1 MTEPTLR
8 VLLIEDD
15 EDDYIITKDLL
26 AEVSPV
32 ATRLI
37 WRDCLEDGLTTL
49 HENAVDV
56 ALVDFRLGPDSGL
69 DLIQRA
75 RAEGITTPFILL
87 TGQGDD
93 ELDACAV
100 ELGAADYL
108 VKGRVEGYTLLRS
121 IRYAIDRATA
131 TEKLAI
137 SEAQYRMLFE
147 NNPTP
152 MCLAGRESSRIN
164 AMNAAARKLYGF
176 SEEEISG
183 MTMADLRGNTTG
195 PSPDGEGLI
204 LQPGASLEHHET
216 KNSQSL
222 TVEVMSESITIHR
235 DQLLLLTL
243 CDRTAQIKN
252 SRQLKLLERCIE
264 SSSNGIVV
272 TNARTGDMPVV
283 YVNPTFERMTGYSA
297 DEILGKNCRFLQ
309 GGEYDLSN
317 EDALTEIRKSI
328 ANSSDVSVVLRNYRK
343 DGSPFWNDLYLS
355 PTRNDSG
362 EITHWVGIQ
371 SDISERKSIEHQLA
385 YNTTHDV
392 LTQLPNRALLKD
404 RLAQNCQFALR
415 YNRHVGLLFIDLD
428 GFKHI
433 NDSLGHRTG
442 DQILVEVARRL
453 RELVRSSDTVARV
466 SGDEFV
472 IALSDLAQGEDA
484 QIKVEQISEALS
496 RPYRIGNENLHL
508 TASIGIAITDGDT
521 CNPTELIQQAGL
533 ALGQAKQRGHNT
545 WQWFSKEMNT
555 QANYQVKLRNQL
567 QDAIDNEALTLFYQP
582 LIDARTGQTK
592 SIEALVRWQH
602 PDQGL
607 IPPGDF
613 IPLAE
618 ETGQIIALGRWVLQQ
633 ACRDMTRLHA
643 LGFRDCSI
651 AVNVSPVQI
660 RKDDF
665 IDTVEKALQASGLQ
679 PQDLE
684 LEVVESAVLYDTDK
698 VITTLQEL
706 RNMGV
711 SIAIDDFGTGY
722 SSLSYIKLMPAN
734 RLKIDLS
741 FIKEV
746 IQNRRDAAIT
756 QGVISMAHHLSLE
769 VVAEGVETE
778 AQAAFLRRNNCDLL
792 QGYLFSRPIPFD
804 QLVNFMENSD
814 TRSQT
819 THQSHE
825 NKQKTLLLLD
835 DDANILKALKRT
847 LRRDGYHILST
858 TKVSEAFSMLAENE
872 VEVIISDQR
881 MPEMS
886 GTEFFSQVKAIYPN
900 TVRIVLS
907 GYTDLKSVTDAIN
920 QGSIYKFLTKP
931 WDDSHIREHVHQAF
945 KYHAAVQ
952 VRQEV

>member
-8 VLLIEDD
+8 VLLIEND

-37 WRDCLEDGLTTL
+37 WRDCLEDGLITL

-93 ELDACAV
+93 ELDASAV

-108 VKGRVEGYTLLRS
+108 VKGRVDSHTLLRT
-121 IRYAIDRATA
+121 IRYAIDRAAA

-137 SEAQYRMLFE
+137 SEAQYRLLFE

-152 MCLAGRESSRIN
+152 MCLAEQESSRIN

-176 SEEEISG
+176 SRQEIAG
-183 MTMADLRGNTTG
+183 LTKADLRGNTTG

-204 LQPGASLEHHET
+204 LPPGAGLEHHTT
-216 KNSQSL
+216 KEGRLL
-222 TVEVMSESITIHR
+222 TVEVMSENITINR

-272 TNARTGDMPVV
+272 TDARTGDMPIV

-328 ANSSDVSVVLRNYRK
+328 ASGSDVSVVLRNYRK

-355 PTRNDSG
+355 PTRNDRN
-362 EITHWVGIQ
+362 EITHYVGIQ
-371 SDISERKSIEHQLA
+371 NDISERKSIENQLA

-392 LTQLPNRALLKD
+392 LTQLPNRALLED
-404 RLAQNCQFALR
+404 RLAQTCQFARR
-415 YNRHVGLLFIDLD
+415 YNHHVGVLFINLD
-428 GFKHI
+428 GFKPI

-453 RELVRSSDTVARV
+453 GELVRSSDTVARV
-466 SGDEFV
+466 GGDEFV
-472 IALSDLAQGEDA
+472 VVLSDLAQGEDA
-484 QIKVEQISEALS
+484 QIKVEQVIDVLS
-496 RPYRIGNENLHL
+496 RPYRIGNENFHL
-508 TASIGIAITDGDT
+508 TASIGIAVTDGDIY
-521 CNPTELIQQAGL
+521 NPTELVQQAGL
-533 ALGQAKQRGHNT
+533 AVDKAKQMGRNT
-545 WQWFSKEMNT
+545 WQWFSEEMNT
-555 QANYQVKLRNQL
+555 QANYRVKLRNQL
-567 QDAIDNEALTLFYQP
+567 QGAIDNEALTLFYQP

-592 SIEALVRWQH
+592 SIEALVRWEH

-651 AVNVSPVQI
+651 AVNVSPAQI

-665 IDTVEKALQASGLQ
+665 IDTVKQALQASGLQ
-679 PQDLE
+679 PEVLE
-684 LEVVESAVLYDTDK
+684 LEVVESAVLYDTDC

-711 SIAIDDFGTGY
+711 SIAIDDFGTGF

-734 RLKIDLS
+734 KIKIDLS

-814 TRSQT
+814 ARSQT
-819 THQSHE
+819 THQSNE

-886 GTEFFSQVKAIYPN
+886 GTDFFSQVKAIYPN
-900 TVRIVLS
+900 TIRIVLS

-931 WDDSHIREHVHQAF
+931 WDDSQIREHVHQAF

-952 VRQEV
+952 VR